1 MMERLSEQWVLLTA
15 KSDWVEIPFQHF
27 KNIVVTFQNLQ
38 IIKTILTFRLSEY
51 CKSGSTVS

>member
-1 MMERLSEQWVLLTA
+1 MTNLFNNPLIDSAKKALSPQ
-15 KSDWVEIPFQHF
+15 EIQHF